1 MEKKLQGQIAII
13 TGASSGIGAG
23 VARAMAAAG
32 AAVVINHPVKGTQA
46 DAIAVLNDIIST
58 GGTGIC
64 YQCDVSK
71 EAEVKQ
77 MFADVIKQL
86 GTVDILVNNAGI
98 QRDATFTDMTLEQW
112 NTVLSVNLTG
122 QFLCAREAIREF
134 LRRGVV
140 PDRSSSA
147 GKIICM
153 SSVHEVIPWAGH
165 ANYAAS
171 KGGIM
176 MLMKSLA
183 QEYAPHKIRIN
194 SIGPGAI
201 KTAINQAAWSTP
213 EAAARLLELIPYQ
226 RIGDAEDIGKAA
238 VWLASDDADYV
249 NGTTLYVDGGMLLY
263 PGFSTNG

>member
-1 MEKKLQGQIAII
+1 
-13 TGASSGIGAG
+13 
-23 VARAMAAAG
+23 
-32 AAVVINHPVKGTQA
+32 
-46 DAIAVLNDIIST
+46 
-58 GGTGIC
+58 
-64 YQCDVSK
+64 
-71 EAEVKQ
+71 
-77 MFADVIKQL
+77 
-86 GTVDILVNNAGI
+86 
-98 QRDATFTDMTLEQW
+98 
-112 NTVLSVNLTG
+112 
-122 QFLCAREAIREF
+122 
-134 LRRGVV
+134 
-140 PDRSSSA
+140 
-147 GKIICM
+147 
-153 SSVHEVIPWAGH
+153 
-165 ANYAAS
+165 
-171 KGGIM
+171 M